1 MGRDVPAARQGREAL
16 GRFRLCF
23 FTDGRVDAQRS
34 KQILHPLVYY
44 PVLLAFKEQLSVL
57 RSSLKLLFERMFASA
72 C

>member
-1 MGRDVPAARQGREAL
+1 M

-23 FTDGRVDAQRS
+23 FTHGRVDAQRAE
-34 KQILHPLVYY
+34 QILYSLVYY
-44 PVLLAFKEQLSVL
+44 QVLPTSKEQLSVL